1 MQVAKSL
8 FFSHK
13 GKKKKHVEFLNTKER
28 SVRNVNVS
36 IERHLY
42 SYSKGR
48 PTRESS
54 NALSDILNSSKH

>member
-1 MQVAKSL
+1 M
-8 FFSHK
+8 
-13 GKKKKHVEFLNTKER
+13 EFLNTKER